1 MLKCDLFISIL
12 ATMVHS
18 RYQTASSAYKKGE
31 RVDIKTELVE
41 KFLWKK
47 FGFPVKPQP
56 TPPNEKTVYLGP
68 L

>member
-1 MLKCDLFISIL
+1 
-12 ATMVHS
+12 MVHS

-41 KFLWKK
+41 KFLWKN
-47 FGFPVKPQP
+47 FDFPVKPQP
-56 TPPNEKTVYLGP
+56 IPPNKKMVYLCP

>member
-1 MLKCDLFISIL
+1 
-12 ATMVHS
+12 MVHS

-41 KFLWKK
+41 KFLWKN
-47 FGFPVKPQP
+47 FDFPVKPQP
-56 TPPNEKTVYLGP
+56 IPPNKKTVYLCP